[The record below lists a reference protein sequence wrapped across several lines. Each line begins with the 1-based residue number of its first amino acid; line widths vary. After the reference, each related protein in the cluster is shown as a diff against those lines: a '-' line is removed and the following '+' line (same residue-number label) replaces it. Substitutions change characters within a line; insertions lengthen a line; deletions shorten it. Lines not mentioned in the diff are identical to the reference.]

1 MRTFIK
7 IIVILILTSCQIKTK
22 ENNGNNKDS
31 IKTIDTEMAQP
42 TDGPIE
48 AVDDKKITKETFMD
62 FFENFM
68 WNSDFQ
74 NERIVFPINYQGKQL
89 ISQQDWEYNRFYTVK
104 SYMPILHTDTISY
117 FDKDVSDSLLKMSI
131 VSFIN
136 RETENYSFRKTCGIW
151 KLVSVET
158 QPIDSLNDMDFVD
171 FIKQFSS
178 DSLYQKE
185 HVVFPIPNYHVDYDN
200 DYETLYDSIKSDNW
214 RFIQL
219 ENDLE
224 SIMTLNE
231 NVGSDYRLI
240 FFRGIENGIHVKYT
254 FRKIGNDWKL
264 IKLEDYST

>member
-1 MRTFIK
+1 MRTLSK
-7 IIVILILTSCQIKTK
+7 ILVILILTSCQIKTK
-22 ENNGNNKDS
+22 ENNRNSVDS
-31 IKTIDTEMAQP
+31 IKTVDSVIVQT
-42 TDGPIE
+42 TDEPNQT
-48 AVDDKKITKETFMD
+48 VDDKKITEETFME

-68 WNSDFQ
+68 WDSESQ
-74 NERIVFPINYQGKQL
+74 NERIVYPINYLGKQL
-89 ISQQDWEYNRFYTVK
+89 NSKQEWIYNRFYTVK
-104 SYMPILHTDTISY
+104 SYMPILHTDTITY
-117 FDKDVSDSLLKMSI
+117 FDKDISDNLLKMSI
-131 VSFIN
+131 VSF
-136 RETENYSFRKTCGIW
+136 ENQESENFNFEKTDDGW
-151 KLVSVET
+151 KLVQVEI
-158 QPIDSLNDMDFVD
+158 QHIDSLNDIG
-171 FIKQFSS
+171 FINFINQFSS
-178 DSLYQKE
+178 DSLFQIE

-231 NVGSDYRLI
+231 NIDSDYRLI